1 VIVFVVDRV
10 AQEDTPGGTWGE
22 LMWRGGS
29 RVRVARTIKDAQIVT
44 PRVMKTL
51 VKVINKQLGANTNLN
66 QKVDFKNKV

>member
-1 VIVFVVDRV
+1 VIVFVVGRV

-29 RVRVARTIKDAQIVT
+29 RVRVARTIKDTQIVT